1 MKDEERKKGIQTRGI
16 RKKKQRRSYR
26 KRKG

>member
-1 MKDEERKKGIQTRGI
+1 MKDEERKKGVQTRGT

>member
-1 MKDEERKKGIQTRGI
+1 MKDEERKKGLQTRGI
-16 RKKKQRRSYR
+16 RERKQRRSYR